1 LTTLYAEATL
11 DCVQTARALV
21 AAGSRKRLPAA
32 NKRGDR
38 RHAHRQ
44 RHKKHAAVTQ
54 VRARRWLIG

>member
-21 AAGSRKRLPAA
+21 AAGSRKRSPAA
-32 NKRGDR
+32 SKRGDR

-44 RHKKHAAVTQ
+44 RRKNTQ
-54 VRARRWLIG
+54 PSLKCVRGAG